1 MGVRRF
7 RSTTR
12 RKMLRRYNPAAALPF
27 SPQSARAGFRFCMR
41 KYRLLLAV
49 SLALLL
55 ASCTATKPVAN
66 PKLLV
71 LGHAGSGFYTPISPF
86 NFRPPSSWR
95 GIRRALLRGADGV
108 EIDLQLSRDS
118 VLVLYHDPRM
128 ENGSTATGCISQHTA
143 AEITRVRYRGGFP
156 YDLIQK
162 ERPITFDTLLA
173 RLSRRPSFPLI
184 HLDLHEDD
192 PCLPAGHQ
200 HDRTPL
206 LIRQIARSLARY
218 HVAPE
223 KVLLVTQEGPTVR
236 LARAALSGVRVG
248 LEIASDEFAFGL
260 KVARTEKVHTV
271 VLDADRVTPRQSAQA
286 HAAGF
291 TVVVFG
297 GRSPKDLRRVLATQP
312 DEIEVDNVKRL
323 LQMQMQGRGQ

>member
-1 MGVRRF
+1 
-7 RSTTR
+7 
-12 RKMLRRYNPAAALPF
+12 
-27 SPQSARAGFRFCMR
+27 MR
-41 KYRLLLAV
+41 KYRLLPIFF
-49 SLALLL
+49 LALSLL
-55 ASCTATKPVAN
+55 VAACTATRPVAN

-108 EIDLQLSRDS
+108 EIDLQMSRDS
-118 VLVLYHDPRM
+118 VVMLYHDQKM
-128 ENGSTATGCISQHTA
+128 QDGSTGTGCISERTA
-143 AEITRVRYRGGFP
+143 AEILQARYRGGFP

-173 RLSRRPSFPLI
+173 RLSRRPGFPLI

-192 PCLPAGHQ
+192 QCLPAGHQ

-218 HVAPE
+218 RVAPE
-223 KVLLVTQEGPTVR
+223 KILLVTQEGPTVR
-236 LARAALSGVRVG
+236 LARAAMPGVRVG

-260 KVARTEKVHTV
+260 KVAKAEKVPTV
-271 VLDADRVTPRQSAQA
+271 VLDADRVTPEQSAQA

-323 LQMQMQGRGQ
+323 LLMQGRGEK

>member
-1 MGVRRF
+1 
-7 RSTTR
+7 
-12 RKMLRRYNPAAALPF
+12 MLRRYNPAAALPF
-27 SPQSARAGFRFCMR
+27 SPQPARAGFCFCMR

-118 VLVLYHDPRM
+118 VVMCYHDQHLQD
-128 ENGSTATGCISQHTA
+128 GSTGTGCVSEHTA
-143 AEITRVRYRGGFP
+143 AEITRLRYKGGFP

-162 ERPITFDTLLA
+162 ERPISFDTLLA
-173 RLSRRPSFPLI
+173 RLSRRPRFPLV

-223 KVLLVTQEGPTVR
+223 KILLVTQEGGTVR
-236 LARAALSGVRVG
+236 LARAAMPGVRIG

>member
-1 MGVRRF
+1 MKNYRLRF
-7 RSTTR
+7 ATS
-12 RKMLRRYNPAAALPF
+12 LALI
-27 SPQSARAGFRFCMR
+27 
-41 KYRLLLAV
+41 LLLA
-49 SLALLL
+49 LA
-55 ASCTATKPVAN
+55 ACTATKPAVN
-66 PKLLV
+66 PKLVV

-108 EIDLQLSRDS
+108 EVDLQLSRDS
-118 VLVLYHDPRM
+118 VVMLYHDQKM
-128 ENGSTATGCISQHTA
+128 EDGSTGTGCISQRTA
-143 AEITRVRYRGGFP
+143 AEITQARYRGGFP

-173 RLSRRPSFPLI
+173 RLNRRPSFPSI

-192 PCLPAGHQ
+192 RCLPAGHQ
-200 HDRTPL
+200 QDRTPL
-206 LIRQIARSLARY
+206 LVRQIARSLARY
-218 HVAPE
+218 HVPPA
-223 KVLLVTQEGPTVR
+223 KVLFITQEGPTIR
-236 LARAALSGVRVG
+236 LARAAMPGVRVG
-248 LEIASDEFAFGL
+248 LEIASDEFAAGL
-260 KVARTEKVHTV
+260 QLARAEKVPTV
-271 VLDADRVTPRQSAQA
+271 VLDADRVTPEQSAQA

-323 LQMQMQGRGQ
+323 LIMQGRGPK

>member
-1 MGVRRF
+1 MRIYR
-7 RSTTR
+7 
-12 RKMLRRYNPAAALPF
+12 LRLATSLAF
-27 SPQSARAGFRFCMR
+27 
-41 KYRLLLAV
+41 LLLA
-49 SLALLL
+49 LA
-55 ASCTATKPVAN
+55 ACTATKPTAN
-66 PKLLV
+66 PQLLV
-71 LGHAGSGFYTPISPF
+71 LGHAGSGFYTPISPV

-108 EIDLQLSRDS
+108 EIDLQMSRDS
-118 VLVLYHDPRM
+118 VVMLYHDQKLQD
-128 ENGSTATGCISQHTA
+128 GSTGVGCVSELTA
-143 AEITRVRYRGGFP
+143 AELTRLRYQGGFP
-156 YDLIQK
+156 YDLLQK

-173 RLSRRPSFPLI
+173 RFGRRPAFPLL

-192 PCLPAGHQ
+192 QCRPAGHG

-218 HVAPE
+218 RVPPE

-236 LARAALSGVRVG
+236 LSRAAMPGVRVG

-260 KVARTEKVHTV
+260 KVAKTEKVRTV
-271 VLDADRVTPRQSAQA
+271 VLDADRVTPEQSAQA
-286 HAAGF
+286 HAAGL

-297 GRSPKDLRRVLATQP
+297 GRSPHDLRRILKTQP

-323 LQMQMQGRGQ
+323 LQMQGRGAK